1 MLEQIIWNNLFVK
14 VGGKSVFYTSWHEA
28 GIKQVKH
35 LFNEQENCFL
45 SLESFRNKFNIQCN
59 FLQYYALVSSIPS
72 AWKKLLLVETQHTIT
87 EPFSNK
93 MLTCKTIYDNANYSS
108 FKNYLRPRLKNDLK
122 TTASS
127 RKTISKCISYH
138 SRLPKRSNLSCSNT
152 KSSII
157 FYSQT
162 VYSIN
167 CKKVLSPNCPF
178 CPSVG
183 QTIHHLFVDCS
194 QASTFWCEFQNW
206 LFQLCNIAITLS
218 PIDVLYGVIRQ
229 PISPCLALNHLTIL
243 GKYFLYTNALNKK

>member
-1 MLEQIIWNNLFVK
+1 MLEQIIWNNRFVK
-14 VGGKSVFYTSWHEA
+14 VGGKSLFYTSWHKA

-45 SLESFRNKFNIQCN
+45 SLESFRNKSNIQCN
-59 FLQYYALVSSIPS
+59 FLQYYTLVSSISS
-72 AWKKLLLVETQHTIT
+72 AWKKLLLVETQHTIK

-122 TTASS
+122 TSM
-127 RKTISKCISYH
+127 
-138 SRLPKRSNLSCSNT
+138 
-152 KSSII
+152 
-157 FYSQT
+157 
-162 VYSIN
+162 
-167 CKKVLSPNCPF
+167 
-178 CPSVG
+178 G

-229 PISPCLALNHLTIL
+229 PISPCLALNHLIIL
-243 GKYFLYTNALNKK
+243 GKYFLYTNA